1 MQKPKYNLIILFLL
15 LFVGLTIPIIN
26 FFTRDNLEECGYS
39 SNTTIKNID
48 LKLNLINENGDEI
61 LLADLVEKYN
71 LIYFGYSFCP
81 DVCPIDLGRNTDV
94 INLLDEKK
102 YQILPIF
109 ISVDPSRDSATRLKE
124 YTDLFHDKLIGLT
137 GSDEQIEKVKKNFMV
152 YGSKNGSGDNYL
164 VDHSTFTYLISN
176 TGELLWHFKRQDN
189 PEEIAKNIECIINN
203 KD

>member
-48 LKLNLINENGDEI
+48 LKLNLIHENGDEI

-109 ISVDPSRDSATRLKE
+109 ITVDPSRDSATRLKE
-124 YTDLFHDKLIGLT
+124 YTDLIHDKLIGLT
-137 GSDEQIEKVKKNFMV
+137 GSDKQIEKVKRNFMV

-176 TGELLWHFKRQDN
+176 TG
-189 PEEIAKNIECIINN
+189 
-203 KD
+203 